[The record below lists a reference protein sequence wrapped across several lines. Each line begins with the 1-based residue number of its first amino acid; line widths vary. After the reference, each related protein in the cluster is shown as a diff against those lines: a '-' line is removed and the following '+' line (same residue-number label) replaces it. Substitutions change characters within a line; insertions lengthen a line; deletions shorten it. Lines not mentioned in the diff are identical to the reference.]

1 MQMVRQMNP
10 FTFAV
15 YAVEC
20 KGKVTP
26 GPDMPTATLSLFRF
40 PGLVPKLWVIGQ
52 MATARL
58 ALRREPHLMFWKL
71 CGSGTGEGFTP
82 KPNWGVWAILA
93 AWPDEAT
100 AQARIA
106 ESPVWRRW
114 RNHAS
119 ESCTIYMSPLSA
131 RGSWAGVNPF
141 VPEPQPA
148 DPEGPLAVL
157 TRASVKPARALRF
170 WRRVPDISAVIGQDP
185 NVLFK
190 IGIGEV
196 PLLHQI
202 TFSIW
207 PDGASMTRFAR
218 GDGPHGRAIAAVRA
232 EGWFTDELY
241 ARFRVLS
248 VEGRWNGGPLLKR
261 KEEKAPPPPATR
273 GEGPAGLAA
282 LQPLAGPD
290 PSTTHAA

>member
-1 MQMVRQMNP
+1 
-10 FTFAV
+10 
-15 YAVEC
+15 
-20 KGKVTP
+20 
-26 GPDMPTATLSLFRF
+26 MPTATLSLFRF
-40 PGLVPKLWVIGQ
+40 QGLAPKLWVIGQ
-52 MATARL
+52 MAAARL

-100 AQARIA
+100 ARRQIA
-106 ESPVWRRW
+106 QSPVWQRW
-114 RNHAS
+114 RAHAVEAS
-119 ESCTIYMSPLSA
+119 TVYMSPLSA

-141 VPEPQPA
+141 VPETHPA

-157 TRASVKPARALRF
+157 TRASVKPGRALRF
-170 WRRVPDISAVIGQDP
+170 WKRVPDISAVIGADP

-190 IGIGEV
+190 VGIGEV

-207 PDGASMTRFAR
+207 PDTASMARFAR

-232 EGWFTDELY
+232 EGWFNDELY
-241 ARFRVLS
+241 ARFRVLG
-248 VEGRWNGGPLLKR
+248 VEGRWNGTALLDPPHL
-261 KEEKAPPPPATR
+261 AGSPPPSSIRVGGRDSMAAVAVAP
-273 GEGPAGLAA
+273 AA
-282 LQPLAGPD
+282 LCFD
-290 PSTTHAA
+290 TAACPFSHPTPAE

>member
-1 MQMVRQMNP
+1 
-10 FTFAV
+10 
-15 YAVEC
+15 
-20 KGKVTP
+20 
-26 GPDMPTATLSLFRF
+26 MPTTTLSLFRF
-40 PGLVPKLWVIGQ
+40 EGLGPKLWVIGQ
-52 MATARL
+52 MAAARFSL
-58 ALRREPHLMFWKL
+58 SREPHLMFWKL

-100 AQARIA
+100 ARRQIA
-106 ESPVWRRW
+106 QSPVWQRW
-114 RNHAS
+114 RAHAAEACS
-119 ESCTIYMSPLSA
+119 VYMSPLSA

-141 VPEPQPA
+141 VPETHPA

-157 TRASVKPARALRF
+157 TRASVKPGRALRF
-170 WRRVPDISAVIGQDP
+170 WKRVPDISAVIGADR

-207 PDGASMTRFAR
+207 PDTASMARFAR
-218 GDGPHGRAIAAVRA
+218 GDGPHGRAIQAVRA

-241 ARFRVLS
+241 ARFRVLGS
-248 VEGRWNGGPLLKR
+248 EGCWNGGPLLADTDRAGGRPTLTSKD
-261 KEEKAPPPPATR
+261 
-273 GEGPAGLAA
+273 GPDTIAA
-282 LQPLAGPD
+282 LAMAPSAVVPD
-290 PSTTHAA
+290 RSACPWSPQTSSPAE